1 MALTTL
7 TTVDDFV
14 QEVWSQITNDTRE
27 KNLILAPLFDR
38 RFEAEFSG
46 TPTDKIHVNGFD
58 NFAST
63 ATSFSAGDDPITFK
77 AAQYLTQVDI
87 GITRHFYT
95 AFAVQHD
102 ANLFSNVPQMT
113 KLSNKAAYQVSLELD
128 TYLAGFF
135 DANTT
140 AANAVGTLA
149 VTLEDDDI
157 IEANRILNAAD
168 VPKEDRF
175 FYYSTDQD
183 AEFQKVERYINND
196 YAKAVGS
203 MDTGINRGPVAVL
216 HDLQWFTST
225 NVEGSTAAGHD
236 NGIFQREWASLVQV
250 ENLRISG
257 PMFDLESDSDEFAV
271 HNYYGAKEM
280 RADSVVW
287 AKGK

>member
-14 QEVWSQITNDTRE
+14 QEVWSKVTNDKRE

-38 RFEAEFSG
+38 RWESEFAG

-63 ATSFSAGDDPITFK
+63 ATAFSAGDDPITFK
-77 AAQYLTQVDI
+77 AGQYITQVDI
-87 GITRHFYT
+87 AITRHYYT
-95 AFAVQHD
+95 AFALQHD
-102 ANLFSNVPQMT
+102 AGLQSNVEQMG
-113 KLSNKAAYQVSLELD
+113 KLSSKAAYQVSLELD

-135 DANTT
+135 DTGTTGANT
-140 AANAVGTLA
+140 VGTLGI
-149 VTLEDDDI
+149 TIEDDDI

-168 VPKEDRF
+168 VPKEDRH

-203 MDTGINRGPVAVL
+203 INTGINRGPVAMI
-216 HDLQWFTST
+216 HDLQWWTST
-225 NVEGSTAAGHD
+225 NVEGSTSAGHD
-236 NGIFQREWASLVQV
+236 NGIFQKEWSALVQV
-250 ENLRISG
+250 ENLRTETG
-257 PMFDLESDSDEFAV
+257 FDLESDSDEFVV

-280 RADSVVW
+280 RSDHVIW